1 MFCTRNVDGEIY
13 VYVNMHVGT
22 VVNMYCVSSSLIAK
36 ICRSHAFS
44 NTVVES
50 KEETHLDLM
59 GNLSKESNRLK
70 KQGVKVQHG
79 LGMQYHG
86 YSFRER
92 SSLWILGMNSAHM
105 HWLFQRHAMGVS
117 KKSGTLKWMVYSGK
131 AY

>member
-1 MFCTRNVDGEIY
+1 MSRFFWWMFCTRNVDGEIY

-59 GNLSKESNRLK
+59 GNL
-70 KQGVKVQHG
+70 
-79 LGMQYHG
+79 
-86 YSFRER
+86 
-92 SSLWILGMNSAHM
+92 
-105 HWLFQRHAMGVS
+105 FQRVKQA
-117 KKSGTLKWMVYSGK
+117 KKARSESTTWLGYAISRL
-131 AY
+131 